1 MENYESSN
9 QEKKLQRLK
18 KTNVKNPKSKATN
31 KRRKLNSVKFRK
43 KRKNE
48 HYLDDEDD
56 DDEDDEED
64 DEDDENE
71 EEFKIDEDPGLI
83 DEVEYL
89 DKLKQNLQVAV
100 LNPDFLIISSKDCGA
115 LERTAVHHVQMLLYG
130 MKNSSERR
138 GHTLPEFESAEDL
151 YRFFISQCIGNK
163 LVTITMSNGK
173 KVEFGFL
180 RGDFQMPIA
189 FTNGLYCSA
198 SPERIDNS
206 VGYTRSNLKLFPICF
221 NGKIQLKSLKIV
233 LENAMQARTHEEM
246 LALITD
252 ILTSPK
258 NLCEYATS
266 YGAKIRQSISTMT
279 KSTRKRQSKKRKISD
294 SEYTFKSIMYKLAKQ
309 GFRCAVT
316 FASLSLYGGKDADD
330 TMLSVD
336 RLNSAIDH
344 YSPETTRIVC
354 SFMNTGKTGGKLNN
368 EEAAKLTS
376 VPTHYVKFFVS
387 EIQYE
392 IMQDNLKADIVNAI
406 AIVDDMFSNKYDE
419 NGFVN
424 FVSSYLKMVEH
435 FGKVVGKTTAMEYY
449 PKEDEN
455 EKKQFASF
463 VMNINNIP
471 TSYRAQRIELRSKSV
486 KIDEYFKA
494 KHNASEY
501 N

>member
-48 HYLDDEDD
+48 NYLDDKDD
-56 DDEDDEED
+56 ED

-89 DKLKQNLQVAV
+89 EKLKQKLQVTV
-100 LNPDFLIISSKDCGA
+100 LNPDFKLIIPSKDCGA
-115 LERTAVHHVQMLLYG
+115 LERTAVHHVQRLLYS
-130 MKNSSERR
+130 MKLSSEIR
-138 GHTLPEFESAEDL
+138 GHSAPEFESFQDL

-163 LVTITMSNGK
+163 LVTVTMSNGK

-180 RGDFQMPIA
+180 RGDFPMPIA

-198 SPERIDNS
+198 SPERKDNS
-206 VGYTRSNLKLFPICF
+206 VGYKRSNVKLFPICF
-221 NGKIQLKSLKIV
+221 NGKIQLKSLKLV
-233 LENAMQARTHEEM
+233 MEKALQARTHEEM

-258 NLCEYATS
+258 SSNEYATS
-266 YGAKIRQSISTMT
+266 FGGKIRLCMNSMT
-279 KSTRKRQSKKRKISD
+279 KSTCVRQSKKRKIPD
-294 SEYTFKSIMYKLAKQ
+294 SEFTFKSFMEKLAIQ
-309 GFRCAVT
+309 GFRCDVT
-316 FASLSLYGGKDADD
+316 FAPVSFIGGVDAYD

-344 YSPETTRIVC
+344 YSPDTTRIVC
-354 SFMNTGKTGGKLNN
+354 CFMNSGAIGGKLNN
-368 EEAAKLTS
+368 EEAAELTS
-376 VPTHYVKFFVS
+376 VPTAYVQFIMDEPK
-387 EIQYE
+387 YE
-392 IMQDNLKADIVNAI
+392 IMRDNLKTDIVNAT
-406 AIVDDMFSNKYDE
+406 AIVDELFSNKYDE
-419 NGFVN
+419 NGFVD
-424 FVSSYLKMVEH
+424 FVPHYLAMVEH
-435 FGKVVGKTTAMEYY
+435 YGKVVGDKTARKYY
-449 PKEDEN
+449 DSEDEALAAAA
-455 EKKQFASF
+455 KKKFASF
-463 VMNINNIP
+463 VHGINFLP
-471 TSYRAQRIELRSKSV
+471 TSYRAQRKELRAKSFI
-486 KIDEYFKA
+486 IDEYFKA